1 MKFLEISLLRDRVSK
16 IKSLNK
22 KVELLSQFFKRL
34 SEDEIEIATRFLIG
48 RIFSPKSHLVLDMS
62 WKTIREVKAFI
73 KERKSGSLSI
83 NDVYLAL
90 CEIANVKGKGSKDKK
105 RKILKTLM
113 EKMDEK
119 EESFLINCIFS
130 ELRQGVKEGVMRKAI
145 SSFLRISPSLI
156 QRAEMFLSD
165 LGEVAKIGAIKGKEG
180 LEKIGIN
187 LFIPVEPMLA
197 EVSKDIRKV
206 LKYHK
211 GKTAIEYKL
220 MVKGTNSQKRRGYKD
235 ILKKT
240 KRDNQIPS

>member
-83 NDVYLAL
+83 NDVYRAL
-90 CEIANVKGKGSKDKK
+90 CEIANVKGKGSKDKKRK

-119 EESFLINCIFS
+119 EESFLINWTSVRCLNII
-130 ELRQGVKEGVMRKAI
+130 KEK
-145 SSFLRISPSLI
+145 
-156 QRAEMFLSD
+156 Q
-165 LGEVAKIGAIKGKEG
+165 
-180 LEKIGIN
+180 
-187 LFIPVEPMLA
+187 
-197 EVSKDIRKV
+197 
-206 LKYHK
+206 
-211 GKTAIEYKL
+211 
-220 MVKGTNSQKRRGYKD
+220 Q
-235 ILKKT
+235 
-240 KRDNQIPS
+240 